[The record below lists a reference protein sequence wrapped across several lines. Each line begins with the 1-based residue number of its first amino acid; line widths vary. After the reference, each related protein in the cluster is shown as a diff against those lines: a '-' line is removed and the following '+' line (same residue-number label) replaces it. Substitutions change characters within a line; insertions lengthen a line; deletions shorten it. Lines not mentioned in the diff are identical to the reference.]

1 MLFGDLA
8 GDGLDLQGAH
18 VVGGRID
25 HVAGE
30 RAGVRDLA
38 EMVLDRQVR
47 LGRPKAIR
55 GLPES
60 LSHHLVASVSKR
72 TRNVIA
78 YAHLIDGINAQNGCH
93 FFTASRPDRDPARYR
108 VDFSGRA
115 FLDYAPSLR
124 FRCEIMSQPSTDE
137 ALAHLDAQAREAYC
151 RNLFQS
157 LWQLD
162 LVTLGR

>member
-1 MLFGDLA
+1 MATSAYYPPVEPGTAADRAICALPV
-8 GDGLDLQGAH
+8 GAQWA
-18 VVGGRID
+18 VM
-25 HVAGE
+25 E
-30 RAGVRDLA
+30 R
-38 EMVLDRQVR
+38 
-47 LGRPKAIR
+47 
-55 GLPES
+55 
-60 LSHHLVASVSKR
+60 
-72 TRNVIA
+72 
-78 YAHLIDGINAQNGCH
+78 INAQNGCH

-124 FRCEIMSQPSTDE
+124 FRCKIMSQPSTDA
-137 ALAHLDAQAREAYC
+137 ALVHLDGPAREDYC